1 MKKAIT
7 GLLTVVLVGV
17 LAAVVVAAVDTS
29 GSSSRDGHHD
39 RRGHD
44 R

>member
-7 GLLTVVLVGV
+7 GLLTLSFLRRHRGK
-17 LAAVVVAAVDTS
+17 
-29 GSSSRDGHHD
+29 SRRHGH
-39 RRGHD
+39 GH